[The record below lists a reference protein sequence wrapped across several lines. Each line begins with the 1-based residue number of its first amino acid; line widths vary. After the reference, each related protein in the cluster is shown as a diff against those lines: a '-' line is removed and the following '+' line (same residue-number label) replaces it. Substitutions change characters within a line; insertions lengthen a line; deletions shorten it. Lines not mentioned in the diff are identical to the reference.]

1 MSNIL
6 QFPLGWDDP
15 QFDRVLRAGAA
26 YLKAAQDSRYA
37 FLPLLHERVERN
49 ARCLDDNLQQLMR
62 HADRIIIAIKSNDLG
77 GLEKDIDPND
87 DPEDI
92 AQYLEV
98 AQDAIGEIAVK
109 LNDQL
114 GQLRTATAQIT
125 AIPVYDSSAD
135 KARYQGELDRLAAN
149 SKACEDELAV
159 RREALASLDEAIKVL
174 EAAKVESTFGGLLP
188 TTEQLKAAAGV
199 IATGGLSVEA
209 VQGALKKIGEII
221 GAAMEGMRYAT
232 MLEQRRGMQKQHDEL
247 QLQLTAMARDKTRLQ
262 AQCQHLEAYAELVT
276 SREQWLAGI
285 RRIAVQLK
293 PVWDRLI
300 ACSIDDVQALR
311 AVSELVEALKAYKKK
326 IKAEY
331 VAGL

>member
-1 MSNIL
+1 MS
-6 QFPLGWDDP
+6 
-15 QFDRVLRAGAA
+15 
-26 YLKAAQDSRYA
+26 S
-37 FLPLLHERVERN
+37 
-49 ARCLDDNLQQLMR
+49 
-62 HADRIIIAIKSNDLG
+62 
-77 GLEKDIDPND
+77 
-87 DPEDI
+87 
-92 AQYLEV
+92 
-98 AQDAIGEIAVK
+98 
-109 LNDQL
+109 
-114 GQLRTATAQIT
+114 
-125 AIPVYDSSAD
+125 
-135 KARYQGELDRLAAN
+135 
-149 SKACEDELAV
+149 
-159 RREALASLDEAIKVL
+159 
-174 EAAKVESTFGGLLP
+174 
-188 TTEQLKAAAGV
+188 
-199 IATGGLSVEA
+199 ATGGLSVEA

-331 VAGL
+331 VAGLLSEGRKALQAVLASSAIAASGLLW

>member
-1 MSNIL
+1 
-6 QFPLGWDDP
+6 
-15 QFDRVLRAGAA
+15 
-26 YLKAAQDSRYA
+26 
-37 FLPLLHERVERN
+37 
-49 ARCLDDNLQQLMR
+49 
-62 HADRIIIAIKSNDLG
+62 
-77 GLEKDIDPND
+77 
-87 DPEDI
+87 
-92 AQYLEV
+92 
-98 AQDAIGEIAVK
+98 
-109 LNDQL
+109 
-114 GQLRTATAQIT
+114 
-125 AIPVYDSSAD
+125 
-135 KARYQGELDRLAAN
+135 
-149 SKACEDELAV
+149 
-159 RREALASLDEAIKVL
+159 
-174 EAAKVESTFGGLLP
+174 
-188 TTEQLKAAAGV
+188 
-199 IATGGLSVEA
+199 
-209 VQGALKKIGEII
+209 
-221 GAAMEGMRYAT
+221 